1 MYNSEWFT
9 SKSCC
14 APLLNRICVC
24 SLLPVLYKTKQA
36 TGDFDTIIEMYDELC
51 KDSTPMIR
59 KAAISVIPEF
69 IKVMDVQT
77 RSIFHYSRRAASS
90 FSFATSICWS
100 ATTKKTSG
108 FLETPV
114 AWRWHVFSPKKT
126 AGL

>member
-9 SKSCC
+9 SKSCF

-69 IKVMDVQT
+69 IKVMDV
-77 RSIFHYSRRAASS
+77 
-90 FSFATSICWS
+90 
-100 ATTKKTSG
+100 
-108 FLETPV
+108 
-114 AWRWHVFSPKKT
+114 
-126 AGL
+126 